1 MVAER
6 GATGARA
13 GAGGRLGAEG
23 AGVVL
28 SLPVLPVKETVL
40 FPGLTTTVTV
50 GRKGSVSAIQAAL
63 ATEDKA
69 LMVVAQR
76 DAGVENPG
84 PEDLY
89 RVGTRAV
96 IRQMAPDDSGGVRV
110 LLVGTERVEIEAME
124 QLEPYRRARVRTI
137 PKPTDA
143 GPEVEALRRSV
154 LELGQRALE
163 LTRPGVEVDL
173 TRVLP
178 GADDP
183 LLLAGVVA
191 SMLPLETEK
200 EQAVLE
206 APTRAEALR
215 LALGY
220 LRDEVQVLEVRQ
232 QIAGQAS
239 DEMQKTQREYIL
251 RQQLKAIQSAL
262 GEMDPQKAEVAQLRE
277 RLEAAQLPEAVR
289 KEAER
294 ELDRLE
300 RLPPAAPDY
309 QMTRGY
315 LELVAELPWG
325 ASTEDVIDLK
335 RARAILDEDHYDL
348 DEVKDRIIEELAV
361 MKLNPG
367 AHAPIL
373 CFVGPPGVGKTSLGQ
388 SIARALGRRFE
399 RLSLGGVHDEAE
411 LRGHRRTYI
420 GAMPGRIIQ
429 ALRRAGVNNP
439 LLMLDEVDKLGQGFH
454 GDPAAALLEIL
465 DPAQNNTFRDNYL
478 DLPFDLSKVFFITT
492 ANTTETIPRALLD
505 RMEVLRLSGY
515 SHEEKLFIAK
525 KYLLPRRVREAGLR
539 EGQLV
544 VPDEVLL
551 RVISRYTR
559 EAGVRELE
567 RVLGRIARRVARRF
581 AERAEGDGGVAGG
594 AESVVVRV
602 EDLQDLV
609 GDERFFPEE
618 ARPELQP
625 GVAAGLAWTPMG
637 GEILY
642 VEAALLPQAGGGGG
656 LRITGS
662 LGEVMRESA
671 QAAQAY
677 IWSHAGELGL
687 DVRVLK
693 ENGVHLHVPAGAV
706 PKDGPSAGV
715 AMVAAMAS
723 LYAGVP
729 VRKDTAMTG
738 EITLTGLVLPVGGI
752 KEKVLA
758 AHRAGLSRVILPR
771 ENERDLR
778 HVPEQVR
785 GALEFILVS
794 EIGEVLR
801 AALVDGE
808 KRVAAGREAVGQAR
822 GEGAPPAGGVG
833 G

>member
-6 GATGARA
+6 GAAEARA
-13 GAGGRLGAEG
+13 GAGGRMGAEG
-23 AGVVL
+23 AAGLVL

-63 ATEDKA
+63 ATEDKT
-69 LMVVAQR
+69 LVVVAQR
-76 DAGVENPG
+76 DSEVESPG
-84 PEDLY
+84 PGDLY
-89 RVGTRAV
+89 TVGTRAV
-96 IRQMAPDDSGGVRV
+96 IRQMAPDDSGGVRT
-110 LLVGTERVEIEAME
+110 LLVGMERVEIEAFE
-124 QLEPYRRARVRTI
+124 QMEPYRRARVRTL
-137 PKPTDA
+137 PRPTDS

-173 TRVLP
+173 SRVLP
-178 GADDP
+178 GAGDP
-183 LLLAGVVA
+183 LMLAGVVA

-251 RQQLKAIQSAL
+251 RQQLKAIQSEL
-262 GEMDPQKAEVAQLRE
+262 GETDPQKAEVAQLRE
-277 RLEAAQLPEAVR
+277 KLEAAQLPEAVR

-294 ELDRLE
+294 ELGRLE
-300 RLPPAAPDY
+300 RLPAAAPDY

-429 ALRRAGVNNP
+429 AIRRAGVNNP

-525 KYLLPRRVREAGLR
+525 KYLLPRRVKEAGLG
-539 EGQLV
+539 EGRLV
-544 VPDEVLL
+544 VPDEVLM
-551 RVISRYTR
+551 RVIARYTR

-567 RVLGRIARRVARRF
+567 RVLGRIARRVAKRF
-581 AERAEGDGGVAGG
+581 AEQAETGGGG
-594 AESVVVRV
+594 EAEPVVVRV

-618 ARPELQP
+618 ARPELRP

-642 VEAALLPQAGGGGG
+642 IEAALLPQAGGGGG

-677 IWSHAGELGL
+677 IWSHASELGL

-693 ENGVHLHVPAGAV
+693 ENGVHVHVPAGAV

-723 LYAGVP
+723 LYVGVP
-729 VRKDTAMTG
+729 LRKDTAMTG

-778 HVPEQVR
+778 HVPKQVR
-785 GALEFILVS
+785 EELEFILVK

-808 KRVAAGREAVGQAR
+808 KMAGLGREAVGSEQ
-822 GEGAPPAGGVG
+822 GEGTPPSGGD
-833 G
+833 